1 MYYFGSNLDSRF
13 SVPNFWPKPEETHK
27 IPFER
32 EEMAVELQRLRERRL
47 KLREE
52 RLAKEEREGGSGGR
66 GGVGMSEE
74 IRRIEGTS

>member
-1 MYYFGSNLDSRF
+1 
-13 SVPNFWPKPEETHK
+13 
-27 IPFER
+27 
-32 EEMAVELQRLRERRL
+32 LRERRL

-52 RLAKEEREGGSGGR
+52 RLAREGSEGGSGGR

>member
-52 RLAKEEREGGSGGR
+52 RLAREGSEGGSGGR
-66 GGVGMSEE
+66 GGMSEE